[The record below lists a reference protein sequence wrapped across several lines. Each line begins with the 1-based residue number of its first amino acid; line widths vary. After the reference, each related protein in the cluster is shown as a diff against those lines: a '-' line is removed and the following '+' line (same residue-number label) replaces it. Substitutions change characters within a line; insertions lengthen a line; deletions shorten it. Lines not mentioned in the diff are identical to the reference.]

1 MFEGASLMER
11 IGQNIKMY
19 RQLKKMTQTEL
30 ALKARLGVSTIT
42 KFENDEKTPDRQTLL
57 KISTVL
63 DVPITEL
70 TGVQEDGMVH
80 AEIDEEL
87 VELIHEIGI
96 DKAKFILSKIKDLNE
111 SQYLQFI
118 RTVFEQK
125 YDVVE

>member
-1 MFEGASLMER
+1 MER

-19 RQLKKMTQTEL
+19 RELKKMTQTEL

-42 KFENDEKTPDRQTLL
+42 KFENGEKTPDRQTLL

-70 TGVQEDGMVH
+70 TGVQEEGIVH
-80 AEIDEEL
+80 AEMDEEL

-96 DKAKFILSKIKDLNE
+96 EKAKFILRKMKDLNE
-111 SQYLQFI
+111 PQYLQLV

-125 YDVVE
+125 YDVAE

>member
-1 MFEGASLMER
+1 MER
-11 IGQNIKMY
+11 IGQNIRMY
-19 RQLKKMTQTEL
+19 RELKKMTQTEL

-42 KFENDEKTPDRQTLL
+42 KFENGEKSPDRQTLL

-70 TGVQEDGMVH
+70 TGVQEEGLVH
-80 AEIDEEL
+80 AEMDEEL

-96 DKAKFILSKIKDLNE
+96 EKAKFILRKMKDLNE
-111 SQYLQFI
+111 PQYLQLV

-125 YDVVE
+125 YDVAE

>member
-1 MFEGASLMER
+1 MER

-19 RQLKKMTQTEL
+19 RELKKMTQTEL

-42 KFENDEKTPDRQTLL
+42 KFENGEKNPDRQTLL

-70 TGVQEDGMVH
+70 TGVQEEGIVH
-80 AEIDEEL
+80 AEMDEEL

-96 DKAKFILSKIKDLNE
+96 EKAKFILRKMKDLNE
-111 SQYLQFI
+111 PQYLQLV

-125 YDVVE
+125 YDVAE

>member
-1 MFEGASLMER
+1 MER

-19 RQLKKMTQTEL
+19 RELKKMTQTEL

-42 KFENDEKTPDRQTLL
+42 KFENGEKNPDRQTLL

-70 TGVQEDGMVH
+70 TGVQEEGIVH

-96 DKAKFILSKIKDLNE
+96 EKAKFILRKMKDLNE
-111 SQYLQFI
+111 PQYLQLV

-125 YDVVE
+125 YEVAE

>member
-1 MFEGASLMER
+1 MER

-19 RQLKKMTQTEL
+19 RELKKMTQTEL
-30 ALKARLGVSTIT
+30 ALKARLGISTIT
-42 KFENDEKTPDRQTLL
+42 KFENDEKKPDRQTLL

-70 TGVQEDGMVH
+70 TGIQEEGIVH
-80 AEIDEEL
+80 EEIDEEM

-96 DKAKFILSKIKDLNE
+96 EKAKFILRKMKDLNE
-111 SQYLQFI
+111 PQYLQLI
-118 RTVFEQK
+118 KTVFEQK